1 MRNDKVKQKVPTIA
15 DTMPISDLAC
25 EEAVLGALIS
35 DVNCYDRT
43 DDYLTE
49 DCFSSEKSKAIFN
62 AIKALHDAGEPTDMI
77 TVCTKLSKMGVTMV
91 TPVDVASISTKGIGA
106 HGQVNYAQHLQE
118 LAIRRKLWFIG
129 HELMTAGSTETTSL
143 DEIQCRMKENADG
156 IFDRADSNVSTL
168 RDGVEELCQVIND
181 NYAGKSSQVI
191 TRSGFSRLDEA
202 GGLRPSDLI
211 IVAGD
216 TSQGKTSFAQ
226 ALTLSAIQQGKRVA
240 FYSMEMTRA
249 QLTARLIS
257 AVSGVPSNHITDR
270 ALMEWEIKQF
280 NEAVQVL
287 FLDNLLFDDRSTSNI
302 DSIISSIRSLKRKQ
316 GIAGVVIDYAQILS
330 INAGRQTTEE
340 QQLGELA
347 RRLKNLA
354 KELNVFIILLSQ
366 LNRDA
371 NNPLPKRERLRG
383 SGQMAEAA
391 DVVLL
396 VYRPEV
402 YGIQYPKPFDTVS
415 TKGTAM
421 IRIAKN
427 RNGSIG
433 DFICGFDPALT
444 KFFDLRSESLPQEK
458 ESDPFSI

>member
-1 MRNDKVKQKVPTIA
+1 MERDKRKQKVSAVT
-15 DTMPISDLAC
+15 DTLPISDTAC
-25 EEAVLGALIS
+25 EEAVLGALIG

-43 DDYLTE
+43 VDYLSGE
-49 DCFSSEKSKAIFN
+49 CFYSEKNRAVYN
-62 AIKALHDAGEPTDMI
+62 AIKALRDAGEPTDMI
-77 TVCTKLSKMGVTMV
+77 TVCTMLSKMGVAIV
-91 TPVDVASISTKGIGA
+91 TPVDVASISSKGIGA
-106 HGQVNYAQHLQE
+106 YGQVNYAQHLLE
-118 LAIRRKLWFIG
+118 LSIRRKLWFIG
-129 HELMTAGSTETTSL
+129 QELMNAGSSEAISL
-143 DEIQCRMKENADG
+143 DEAENRFKEKFDG
-156 IFDRADSNVSTL
+156 VFDSQDAAISTL
-168 RDGVEELCQVIND
+168 RDGIEDLCTLINE
-181 NYAGKSSQVI
+181 NYAGKNNEVI
-191 TRSGFSRLDEA
+191 TRSGFTKLDEA

-226 ALTLSAIQQGKRVA
+226 ALTLSAIQQGKMVA
-240 FYSMEMTRA
+240 FYSMEMKRL
-249 QLTARLIS
+249 QLTSRLVS
-257 AVSGVPSNHITDR
+257 AVSGIPSSRITDQI
-270 ALMEWEIKQF
+270 LLDWEVRNF
-280 NEAVQVL
+280 NDAVESLSV
-287 FLDNLLFDDRSTSNI
+287 DNLLFDDRSSSNI
-302 DSIISSIRSLKRKQ
+302 DTIIASIRSLKRKQ

-402 YGIQYPKPFDTVS
+402 YGTQYPKPYESVS

-427 RNGSIG
+427 RNGGIA
-433 DFICGFDPALT
+433 DFIVGFDPALT
-444 KFFDLRSESLPQEK
+444 KFYDLTEGSLPQEK
-458 ESDPFSI
+458 ESDPFAL

>member
-1 MRNDKVKQKVPTIA
+1 MEKSKSKQIEPSGA
-15 DTMPISDLAC
+15 DTQQIRDIVC
-25 EEAVLGALIS
+25 EEAVLASLLA
-35 DVNCYDRT
+35 DVNAYDRT
-43 DDYLTE
+43 NEYLSVDSFYE
-49 DCFSSEKSKAIFN
+49 PKNQEVYKAI
-62 AIKALHDAGEPTDMI
+62 ASLVEAGERADLI
-77 TVCTKLSKMGVTMV
+77 TVTTWLAKSGSQVTA
-91 TPVDVASISTKGIGA
+91 VDIAMLSTKASVNALSQI
-106 HGQVNYAQHLQE
+106 NYAKHLQE
-118 LAIRRKLWFIG
+118 LAMRRKMWLLG
-129 HELMTAGSTETTSL
+129 QELVSAGSSEAISL
-143 DEIQCRMKENADG
+143 DEAENRFKEKFEG
-156 IFDRADSNVSTL
+156 VFDRQDSEISTL

-181 NYAGKSSQVI
+181 NYAGKSSQAI

-211 IVAGD
+211 VVAGD
-216 TSQGKTSFAQ
+216 TSQGKTSFSQ
-226 ALTLSAIQQGKRVA
+226 ALTLAAIQQGKRIA
-240 FYSMEMTRA
+240 FYSMEMTRL
-249 QLTARLIS
+249 QLTSRLVS
-257 AVSGVPSNHITDR
+257 AVSGVPSSRITDQI
-270 ALMEWEIKQF
+270 LLDWEVRKF
-280 NEAVQVL
+280 NDAVESL
-287 FLDNLLFDDRSTSNI
+287 SLDNLLFDDRSSSNI
-302 DSIISSIRSLKRKQ
+302 DIIIASIRSLKRKQ

-354 KELNVFIILLSQ
+354 KELGVFIILLSQ

-402 YGIQYPKPFDTVS
+402 YGTQYPKPYESVS

-427 RNGSIG
+427 RNGALA
-433 DFICGFDPALT
+433 DFIVGFDPALT
-444 KFFDLRSESLPQEK
+444 KFYDLTDGDLPQEK